1 MTTITT
7 SGKRN
12 TVHSTGTRATMAS
25 FRILRNPDLSIETG
39 ANTDEFRIEFP
50 WTTDM
55 GELCYIESSVMV
67 GFLDHHNLNTTAN
80 DLRALLAEA
89 NRTIEALRNEPSKC
103 REAWRDGYEA
113 GGHDLELG
121 EHGMTPNPYR

>member
-7 SGKRN
+7 EWKEEYGTFNRYTSYDGKLPYP
-12 TVHSTGTRATMAS
+12 G
-25 FRILRNPDLSIETG
+25 NPDLSIETG

-80 DLRALLAEA
+80 DLRAQLAEA